1 MFDQIQ
7 HPHAVIEAFIERG
20 LRARLQ
26 TGSLL
31 TGQMFI
37 ELGFYPDTPAVM
49 VTGSRALAQIPTIP
63 SEFVEMKQ
71 SATELLD
78 KLRKLP
84 LEELGEHAV
93 GVIAELETLLKSPQI
108 SEVLTRANDS
118 FAAFEQL
125 STSVGA
131 ILEPLAAQLDRA
143 LASVDGNSAL
153 HAQLSAT
160 LQQVDDAARALRDLA
175 GSIERQPS
183 ALIWGKDGQRSN
195 PESDD

>member
-1 MFDQIQ
+1 
-7 HPHAVIEAFIERG
+7 V
-20 LRARLQ
+20 
-26 TGSLL
+26 
-31 TGQMFI
+31 
-37 ELGFYPDTPAVM
+37 
-49 VTGSRALAQIPTIP
+49 
-63 SEFVEMKQ
+63 
-71 SATELLD
+71 
-78 KLRKLP
+78 
-84 LEELGEHAV
+84 
-93 GVIAELETLLKSPQI
+93 I